1 MNITTLPSRHAI
13 AAVYKGMQ
21 LINVYAPPGTT
32 KRNDRE
38 QFCNVELLCLLQ
50 ADHKILIILGDL
62 NCVLNPADTTGHFQ
76 PSRALKEIVSGLAL
90 QDTWN
95 QNPSRPTY
103 PYHSSNGAS
112 RMDRFYMSTDL
123 QKQKTGI
130 EIIPAAFTDHH
141 AVALRITID
150 ECDL

>member
-1 MNITTLPSRHAI
+1 MHRPEQR
-13 AAVYKGMQ
+13 
-21 LINVYAPPGTT
+21 
-32 KRNDRE
+32 RE
-38 QFCNVELLCLLQ
+38 KKKNNSSMW
-50 ADHKILIILGDL
+50 KLIIGVIST
-62 NCVLNPADTTGHFQ
+62 VLNPADTTGHFQ
-76 PSRALKEIVSGLAL
+76 PSRALKEVVSGLAL

-103 PYHSSNGAS
+103 TYHSSNGAS
-112 RMDRFYMSTDL
+112 RIDRFYVFTDL

-150 ECDL
+150 DYDLQRR